1 MEREKNGTALDDWR
15 KLLEEANGE
24 LKKGDWVS
32 DGEKKERRKCGSS
45 VVRVL
50 ATRVIFRCV

>member
-1 MEREKNGTALDDWR
+1 M
-15 KLLEEANGE
+15 EEANGG

-32 DGEKKERRKCGSS
+32 AKRRREERREGGSP
-45 VVRVL
+45 VARVL

>member
-1 MEREKNGTALDDWR
+1 LDDWR

-32 DGEKKERRKCGSS
+32 DGEQKKEEN
-45 VVRVL
+45 VV
-50 ATRVIFRCV
+50 AQ

>member
-1 MEREKNGTALDDWR
+1 LDDWR

-32 DGEKKERRKCGSS
+32 DGGQKKEER
-45 VVRVL
+45 VV
-50 ATRVIFRCV
+50 AQ